1 MTMYFC
7 PNPIGFYDDTIHT
20 REQIPSNCRVIT
32 KERWSELMQAQ
43 SQGREIKANPQGY
56 PIAVIST
63 HTFKQAEPN
72 YTVSEEPPQPLD
84 SIDAEFARM
93 KEPEDKLQKSLPD
106 EANEKSA
113 EEKKKDDM
121 DDEIKN
127 LL

>member
-1 MTMYFC
+1 MTIYFSAETL
-7 PNPIGFYDDTIHT
+7 GFYDDSVHSFD
-20 REQIPSNCRVIT
+20 QIPARVRVIT
-32 KERWSELMQAQ
+32 KERWGELMTAQ
-43 SQGREIKANPQGY
+43 SQGREIKANAQGY
-56 PIAVIST
+56 PIAVIPT

-72 YTVSEEPPQPLD
+72 MANNEPPLPID

-93 KEPEDKLQKSLPD
+93 KEPEDKLQQSLPD
-106 EANEKSA
+106 EASQKSV